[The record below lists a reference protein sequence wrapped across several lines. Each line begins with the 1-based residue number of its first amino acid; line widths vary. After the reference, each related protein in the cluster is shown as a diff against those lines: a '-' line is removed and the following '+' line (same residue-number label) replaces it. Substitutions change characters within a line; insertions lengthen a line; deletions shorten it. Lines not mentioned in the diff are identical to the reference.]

1 MRYRYNNTTLILN
14 LALAVLWSYYGI
26 SRFVDTGG
34 KAWTDYLFLIIGIL
48 YIGIFL
54 VQSFG
59 KYFEI
64 TDEKITLTGP
74 FSKTVYIKDLVE
86 MKYYAGDFTFKTRE
100 KTLKISKNQM
110 NKSEVPQFEK
120 QVEKIKETLQF
131 NLKS

>member
-1 MRYRYNNTTLILN
+1 MRYRYNNGTLILN

-26 SRFVDTGG
+26 SKIADTGG

-54 VQSFG
+54 VQYFG

-64 TDEKITLTGP
+64 TNEKISLTVP
-74 FSKTVYIKDLVE
+74 FSKTIYFKDLVE
-86 MKYYAGDFTFKTRE
+86 MKYYAGDFTFKTKQ
-100 KTLKISKNQM
+100 KTIKISKDQM
-110 NKSEVPQFEK
+110 NKSDVPQFEK
-120 QVEKIKETLQF
+120 QLERIKDTLPF

>member
-1 MRYRYNNTTLILN
+1 MRYRYNNTMLILN

-54 VQSFG
+54 VQYFG

-64 TDEKITLTGP
+64 TDK
-74 FSKTVYIKDLVE
+74 
-86 MKYYAGDFTFKTRE
+86 
-100 KTLKISKNQM
+100 
-110 NKSEVPQFEK
+110 KS
-120 QVEKIKETLQF
+120 L
-131 NLKS
+131 